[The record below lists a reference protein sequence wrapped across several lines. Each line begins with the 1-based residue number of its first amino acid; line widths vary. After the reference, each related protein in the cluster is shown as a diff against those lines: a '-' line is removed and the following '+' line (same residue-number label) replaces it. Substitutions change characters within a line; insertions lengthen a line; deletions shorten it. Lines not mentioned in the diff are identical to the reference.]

1 MKRRPGLVLKV
12 DSKFKITER
21 LNIYQA
27 KFKEILLSFL
37 LPSSASVEE
46 SEMKLF
52 NLRNMR
58 QERRRSENLKK
69 LEPLGTREPV
79 GDLQRERS
87 QVPEKWIVLI

>member
-21 LNIYQA
+21 LKIYQVE
-27 KFKEILLSFL
+27 FKEILLSFL
-37 LPSSASVEE
+37 LTSSASVEE

-87 QVPEKWIVLI
+87 